1 MTKNFS
7 CELTKLFN
15 EFNKNCKYL
24 KRLFKET
31 KYSQDEIE
39 KSGYFDNRQ
48 LSKIKIPCVDED
60 FIQKII
66 DQHLGIIIL
75 GQNCWA
81 KASVVNELFGQSLL
95 PTLPPNHNIEEE
107 QCSWRMVRLSYG
119 VQTKISL
126 ALSNNY
132 ELVENLVEQ
141 PWHTV
146 PRANLEVR
154 KDHKE
159 NPELN
164 TAVLEISLNHH
175 LLWNDVEVI
184 VSPSNHNNQ
193 FSQMYNRCIEGLTPI
208 VIYCIKDNSLT
219 EKEQDDLMALRKIA
233 PAQPV
238 YFVCSRPLP
247 TCELTESE
255 QHDRGTVVSCYSR
268 PLQLFSYKEFSQ
280 IEHYQ
285 KLHNQREPESQI
297 SNTKSSLFQQLYGLG
312 FSVLCQSN
320 QKKSIQRQR
329 SEPYEVGSELS
340 ESFDKFPSILL
351 LVQRVLQSFLVK
363 ACTVLNE
370 ACNRCLRMFI
380 LTAFDMTRDM
390 VITPRRLEYI
400 CQRETELY
408 TSLMTT
414 VNTKQE
420 EIRQLIISTII
431 GMKSDLLEEVANHQ
445 FQGLNLPEKGELLSL
460 QDLHICTIQIQ
471 NLVLSRLSNAIAG
484 KLIGSV
490 DCLRESF
497 VGTLV
502 RCLSNL
508 EKAFSELEE
517 SVPASSALKQ
527 ILNAAYQVDL
537 TVKTSTSVLAVF
549 LEKIKQLLQNLFWKP
564 PPRIDGAWKRR
575 VAGDMLASLN
585 ESRLASSICTQ
596 IQDQLKASHKQ
607 FATSLQ
613 QLESMHLARLKCTKE
628 QRLKVRKI
636 YAPKIAMCA
645 LESTS
650 LRDMVLF
657 GVPKLEREIGR
668 GQYGVVYSCESWNGF
683 SPCAVKSVVPP
694 DDKHWN
700 DLAMEFFYTRSIAE
714 HERIVQIQGSVIDYS
729 YGGGNTPAVLLIME
743 RLQRDLHSAIKAGL
757 DFNTRLKIALDVIQ
771 GIRFLHSQGLVHRD
785 IKLKNLDNKNRAK
798 ITDLGFCK
806 PEAMMSGSIVG
817 TPIHMA
823 PELFSGQ
830 YDNSVDVYAF
840 GILFWYLCAGHVQL
854 PCAYEQCQTK
864 DQLWNCVRKGSRP
877 ERLPQ
882 FDNECWELME
892 ECWAGDPSKRPL
904 LGNVEPRLVAVMQR
918 YRSSPKTCPRLKQE
932 EVFHHLSSDPFT
944 MLEFYSG

>member
-1 MTKNFS
+1 MTKNLS
-7 CELTKLFN
+7 CELTKLFS

-39 KSGYFDNRQ
+39 KSGYFDNCQ
-48 LSKIKIPCVDED
+48 LFKIKIPSKDED
-60 FIQKII
+60 ILQNIT
-66 DQHLGIIIL
+66 DQCLGIIIL

-95 PTLPPNHNIEEE
+95 PTLPPNHDTEEE
-107 QCSWRMVRLSYG
+107 YCSWRM
-119 VQTKISL
+119 
-126 ALSNNY
+126 
-132 ELVENLVEQ
+132 
-141 PWHTV
+141 
-146 PRANLEVR
+146 

-159 NPELN
+159 DPELN
-164 TAVLEISLNHH
+164 TAVLEIRLNHH
-175 LLWNDVEVI
+175 LLRNDVQVL
-184 VSPSNHNNQ
+184 VSPSNHNSE
-193 FSQMYNRCIEGLTPI
+193 FSQMYNRCIDGLTPI

-219 EKEQDDLMALRKIA
+219 EKEQDDLMALKNIA
-233 PAQPV
+233 PNQQV
-238 YFVCSRPLP
+238 FFVCSRPLP

-255 QHDRGTVVSCYSR
+255 QHDRGTVVSCYSH
-268 PLQLFSYKEFSQ
+268 PLQLLSYQEFSH

-285 KLHNQREPESQI
+285 KPHNQREPESQI
-297 SNTKSSLFQQLYGLG
+297 SNTKFSIYQQLYGLG
-312 FSVLCQSN
+312 FSVLCQTN

-329 SEPYEVGSELS
+329 SEPYEVDSELS
-340 ESFDKFPSILL
+340 ESFEKFPSILL
-351 LVQRVLQSFLVK
+351 FVQCVLQSFLVK
-363 ACTVLNE
+363 ACTLLNE
-370 ACNRCLRMFI
+370 AQNRCLRMFI

-390 VITPRRLEYI
+390 VITPKRLEYI

-408 TSLMTT
+408 SSLMTI
-414 VNTKQE
+414 VNKKQE
-420 EIRQLIISTII
+420 EIRQLIVSTIT
-431 GMKSDLLEEVANHQ
+431 GMKNDLSEEAANYQ

-460 QDLHICTIQIQ
+460 QDLQICTIQIQ
-471 NLVLSRLSNAIAG
+471 NLVLSRLSNEIAG

-508 EKAFSELEE
+508 EEAFSEIEG
-517 SVPASSALKQ
+517 SVAASSALKQ

-537 TVKTSTSVLAVF
+537 TVKTSASVLTIF
-549 LEKIKQLLQNLFWKP
+549 LQKIKQLLQNLFWKLP
-564 PPRIDGAWKRR
+564 LRIDEAWKRK
-575 VAGDMLASLN
+575 VAVDMLASLN

-596 IQDQLKASHKQ
+596 IQDQLKASHEQ
-607 FATSLQ
+607 FATSVQ
-613 QLESMHLARLKCTKE
+613 RLESMHSARLKYTKE
-628 QRLKVRKI
+628 QRLKVRKM
-636 YAPKIAMCA
+636 YAPKIARCA

-650 LRDMVLF
+650 LRDVVLF
-657 GVPKLEREIGR
+657 GMPKLGREIGR
-668 GQYGVVYSCESWNGF
+668 GQFGVVYSCESWAGF
-683 SPCAVKSVVPP
+683 TPCAVKSVVPP

-700 DLAMEFFYTRSIAE
+700 DLSMEFFYTRSIAE
-714 HERIVQIQGSVIDYS
+714 HERVVQIQGSVIDHS

-785 IKLKNLDNKNRAK
+785 IKLKNVLLDKKNRAK

-823 PELFSGQ
+823 PELFSGH

-854 PCAYEQCQTK
+854 PYAYEQCQTK
-864 DQLWNCVRKGSRP
+864 DQLWNCVRKG
-877 ERLPQ
+877 
-882 FDNECWELME
+882 
-892 ECWAGDPSKRPL
+892 
-904 LGNVEPRLVAVMQR
+904 
-918 YRSSPKTCPRLKQE
+918 
-932 EVFHHLSSDPFT
+932 
-944 MLEFYSG
+944 